1 MAFPLSLA
9 ALGLVEFAPMLG
21 NWFGGSRT
29 ENIASRVT
37 DIAKKLT
44 GMDDIP
50 GIIANLR
57 DNPEKARMFQKE
69 LYAMETEVEL
79 SLIHDRQEAR
89 KRDAQLL
96 AATGKTNRRADIMV
110 VSAVLG
116 LGVCLS
122 LLCFFSKEGLP
133 GEAVAIIS
141 TISGIFG
148 ACLKDAY
155 SFEFGS
161 SKGSRQKDE
170 NMAAIIDQL

>member
-1 MAFPLSLA
+1 MTFPLSLA

-21 NWFGGSRT
+21 KWFGGDRT
-29 ENIASRVT
+29 ETIASRVT

-44 GMDDIP
+44 GMDDIQ
-50 GIIANLR
+50 GIISHLR
-57 DNPEKARMFQKE
+57 ENPDKACSFQKE
-69 LYAMETEVEL
+69 LCAMETEVEL

-96 AATGKTNRRADIMV
+96 AVTGRTNRRADIMV
-110 VSAVLG
+110 LSAVLG
-116 LGVCLS
+116 LGTCLCS
-122 LLCFFSKEGLP
+122 LCLFSKEGLP